1 MASFAQS
8 LTPSKAPLFVTMER
22 DWRRLATAS
31 PNAALPEPIAASRW
45 IDERTQARE
54 ETIDHGVDHYTICL
68 ALRSTILDFV
78 VDGRTTHAGPVKC
91 GMIQICAPGV
101 RATALLRAPCD
112 FLHLRIAIPFLTAR
126 CQELGVSPWRHDQ
139 FSNHFGFGRDTAI
152 TTLTQAILDAR
163 TPAGEL
169 CMEYVNSIAL
179 AIVTRLVMS
188 HEVWRV
194 IDRSC
199 RVCELPKWRLKR
211 AVDFVDA
218 HLAEP
223 IQLCDMANAA
233 GLSRMHFAAQF
244 RAATGVR
251 PREYLLRRRIERAK
265 ALLASE
271 DLTLVDIAMSIG
283 FANQSHFSTVFGRI
297 EGQAPGRW
305 RRENRTISVVQN
317 RINTPRG
324 KTPTWSASNIG

>member
-8 LTPSKAPLFVTMER
+8 LTPSKAQHLVTMESE
-22 DWRRLATAS
+22 WWRLATEDPGAT
-31 PNAALPEPIAASRW
+31 LPDPIVASRW

-54 ETIDHGVDHYTICL
+54 ETIDHGADRYTICL
-68 ALRSTILDFV
+68 ALRSTNLDLV
-78 VDGRTTHAGPVKC
+78 VEGRTTHTGPVQR
-91 GMIQICAPGV
+91 GMLHICAPGV

-112 FLHLRIAIPFLTAR
+112 FLYLRIANRFLAAR
-126 CQELGVSPWRHDQ
+126 CQELGVLPWRHDQ

-152 TTLTQAILDAR
+152 KTLTQAILDAR
-163 TPAGEL
+163 TPEGEL
-169 CMEYVNSIAL
+169 YTEYVSSIAL

-194 IDRSC
+194 TDRSC

-211 AVDFVDA
+211 AVDYVDA

-223 IQLCDMANAA
+223 IRLCDMANAA

-265 ALLASE
+265 DLLASA

-305 RRENRTISVVQN
+305 RRENRCTSVVQSQKS
-317 RINTPRG
+317 TPPG
-324 KTPTWSASNIG
+324 KIPTWSASNIG

>member
-8 LTPSKAPLFVTMER
+8 LPPSNAPLFVTMESE
-22 DWRRLATAS
+22 WRRLAKTS
-31 PNAALPEPIAASRW
+31 PNAALPDRIVASRW
-45 IDERTQARE
+45 IDERTQPRE
-54 ETIDHGVDHYTICL
+54 ENIDHGADHYMICL
-68 ALRSTILDFV
+68 ALRSTNLDV
-78 VDGRTTHAGPVKC
+78 VVEGRTTHTGPVQC

-112 FLHLRIAIPFLTAR
+112 FLHLRVAIPFLTAR
-126 CQELGVSPWRHDQ
+126 YQELGVLPWRHDQ

-169 CMEYVNSIAL
+169 CTEYVNSIAL
-179 AIVTRLVMS
+179 AIVTRLAMS

-194 IDRSC
+194 RDRSC

-211 AVDFVDA
+211 AVDYVEA

-223 IQLCDMANAA
+223 IQLCHMANAA

-265 ALLASE
+265 DLLASA

-305 RRENRTISVVQN
+305 RRENRSISVVQN
-317 RINTPRG
+317 QKNTFRG
-324 KTPTWSASNIG
+324 KTQTWSASDIR